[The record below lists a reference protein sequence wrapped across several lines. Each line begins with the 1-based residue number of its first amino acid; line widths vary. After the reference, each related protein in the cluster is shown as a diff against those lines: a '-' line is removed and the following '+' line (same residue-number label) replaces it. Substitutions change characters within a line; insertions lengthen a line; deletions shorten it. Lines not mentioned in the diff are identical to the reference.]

1 MPAVGIILGSDS
13 DLPVMKGAAEIL
25 DQFGV
30 SYEVKICSAHRLPK
44 ETVHYS
50 ETAIDRGLQVIIA
63 GAGGAAHLAGVL
75 AASTVLP
82 VIGVPIGGGALS
94 GLDALYAIVQMPK
107 GIPVATVAINGAANA
122 ALLAIEILAAGN
134 PELRKALWAY
144 KQKMA
149 EDVLAKDQKLQ
160 VLGVEGYLNAKGGK

>member
-1 MPAVGIILGSDS
+1 MPKVGIIMGSDS
-13 DLPVMKGAAEIL
+13 DLSVMKGASEIL
-25 DQFGV
+25 DQFQV
-30 SYEVKICSAHRLPK
+30 PYEVKICSAHRLPK
-44 ETVHYS
+44 ETAQYS
-50 ETAIDRGLQVIIA
+50 ETAIERGLEVIIA

-122 ALLAIEILAAGN
+122 ALLAIEIMAGKD
-134 PELRKALWAY
+134 ESLREALWAY
-144 KQKMA
+144 KKKMA
-149 EDVLAKDQKLQ
+149 ADVLAKDAKLNE
-160 VLGVEGYLNAKGGK
+160 LGVEGYLNAKGGK